1 MSPAYRDGPDSQA
14 ADGAVFRCSPAGAA
28 LEWDIMSDPGEVFE
42 LYDAHEYRVIG
53 RATRG
58 ECHGRPELIHAVARV
73 HVRDAHGRLLLQRRA
88 ASKDIA
94 PGLWDTS
101 VGGHLL
107 PGEEAEAAAR
117 REMREEL
124 GVAAGVLVFLHRF
137 LMRSAV
143 ETEWVTSF
151 AAVHGGPFRPDPG
164 EIDEVRFW
172 TRAEIEAAL
181 GSGQLTS
188 AFEDEFARLSEKWE
202 DPASWP
208 RK

>member
-1 MSPAYRDGPDSQA
+1 MEEQVVLISENDEVLGLMEKMQAHENGILHRAFSVFLFNDKGEMLLQKRA
-14 ADGAVFRCSPAGAA
+14 AD
-28 LEWDIMSDPGEVFE
+28 
-42 LYDAHEYRVIG
+42 
-53 RATRG
+53 
-58 ECHGRPELIHAVARV
+58 
-73 HVRDAHGRLLLQRRA
+73 
-88 ASKDIA
+88 KDIQ
-94 PGLWDTS
+94 PGKWDTA

-124 GVAAGVLVFLHRF
+124 GVEAGTLVFLHRF
-137 LMRSAV
+137 LMRSPI

-151 AAVHGGPFRPDPG
+151 AAVHEGPFRPDPG

-172 TRAEIEAAL
+172 TRAEIEAAR
-181 GSGQLTS
+181 GTNILTT

-202 DPASWP
+202 DPTSWP

>member
-1 MSPAYRDGPDSQA
+1 MIRRVAAIALLGIRAPLRSRLVLGLLALLAVILAGIRGDGTAQ
-14 ADGAVFRCSPAGAA
+14 G
-28 LEWDIMSDPGEVFE
+28 
-42 LYDAHEYRVIG
+42 
-53 RATRG
+53 
-58 ECHGRPELIHAVARV
+58 
-73 HVRDAHGRLLLQRRA
+73 
-88 ASKDIA
+88 
-94 PGLWDTS
+94 
-101 VGGHLL
+101 
-107 PGEEAEAAAR
+107 
-117 REMREEL
+117 EMRMLLTWTL

-188 AFEDEFARLSEKWE
+188 AFEDEFARLGEKWE

>member
-1 MSPAYRDGPDSQA
+1 
-14 ADGAVFRCSPAGAA
+14 
-28 LEWDIMSDPGEVFE
+28 MSDPTEIFE
-42 LYDAHEYRVIG
+42 LYDAREYRVIG

-58 ECHGRPELIHAVARV
+58 ECHGHPELIHAVARI
-73 HVRDAHGRLLLQRRA
+73 HVRDAQGRLLLQRRS

-124 GVAAGVLVFLHRF
+124 GVEAGDLAFVHRF
-137 LMRSAV
+137 LMRSPI

-151 AAVHGGPFRPDPG
+151 ATVHEGPFRPDPG

-172 TRAEIEAAL
+172 KRAEIEDAL
-181 GSGQLTS
+181 ETGVLTS
-188 AFEDEFARLSEKWE
+188 AFEDEFARLRGKWK
-202 DPASWP
+202 DPASWL

>member
-1 MSPAYRDGPDSQA
+1 
-14 ADGAVFRCSPAGAA
+14 
-28 LEWDIMSDPGEVFE
+28 MSDPAEIFE
-42 LYDAHEYRVIG
+42 LYDAQEYRVIG

-58 ECHGRPELIHAVARV
+58 ECHGHPELIHAVARV
-73 HVRDAHGRLLLQRRA
+73 HVRDAQGCLLLQRRSR
-88 ASKDIA
+88 SKDIA

-124 GVAAGVLVFLHRF
+124 GVEAGELVFLHRF
-137 LMRSAV
+137 LMRSPV

-151 AAVHGGPFRPDPG
+151 AAIHDGPFHPDPG

-172 TRAEIEAAL
+172 TRAGIAAAL
-181 GSGQLTS
+181 GTGVLTS
-188 AFEDEFARLSEKWE
+188 AFEDEYARLS
-202 DPASWP
+202 
-208 RK
+208 R

>member
-1 MSPAYRDGPDSQA
+1 
-14 ADGAVFRCSPAGAA
+14 
-28 LEWDIMSDPGEVFE
+28 MSDPNEIFE
-42 LYDAHEYRVIG
+42 LYDAQEYRVVG

-58 ECHGRPELIHAVARV
+58 ECHGHPELVHAVARV
-73 HVRDAHGRLLLQRRA
+73 HVRDAQGRLLLQRRSA
-88 ASKDIA
+88 AKDIA
-94 PGLWDTS
+94 PGLWDPS

-124 GVAAGVLVFLHRF
+124 GVEAGKLVFLHRF
-137 LMRSAV
+137 LMLSPV

-151 AAVHGGPFRPDPG
+151 AAVHEGPFRPDPG

-172 TRAEIEAAL
+172 TRAEIDAAL
-181 GSGQLTS
+181 GTGVLTT
-188 AFEDEFARLSEKWE
+188 AFEDEFARLRGTWQ
-202 DPASWP
+202 DPFPWP

>member
-1 MSPAYRDGPDSQA
+1 
-14 ADGAVFRCSPAGAA
+14 
-28 LEWDIMSDPGEVFE
+28 MSDPTEIFE
-42 LYDAHEYRVIG
+42 LYDAQEYRVIG

-58 ECHGRPELIHAVARV
+58 ECHGHPELIHAVARV
-73 HVRDAHGRLLLQRRA
+73 HVRDVQGRLLLQRRSH
-88 ASKDIA
+88 SKDIA

-124 GVAAGVLVFLHRF
+124 GVEAGELVFLHRF
-137 LMRSAV
+137 LMRSPV

-151 AAVHGGPFRPDPG
+151 AAVHAGPFRPDPG

-172 TRAEIEAAL
+172 TRAEIVDAL
-181 GSGQLTS
+181 GTGVLTS
-188 AFEDEFARLSEKWE
+188 AFENEFARLRGKLQ
-202 DPASWP
+202 DPSPWP

>member
-1 MSPAYRDGPDSQA
+1 
-14 ADGAVFRCSPAGAA
+14 
-28 LEWDIMSDPGEVFE
+28 MSDPAEIFD
-42 LYDAHEYRVIG
+42 LYDAQEYRVIG
-53 RATRG
+53 QATRG
-58 ECHGRPELIHAVARV
+58 ECHGHPELIHAVARV
-73 HVRDAHGRLLLQRRA
+73 HVRDVQGRLLLQRRSH
-88 ASKDIA
+88 SKDIA

-124 GVAAGVLVFLHRF
+124 GVEAGELVFLHRF
-137 LMRSAV
+137 LMRSPV

-151 AAVHGGPFRPDPG
+151 ATVHAGPFRPDPG

-172 TRAEIEAAL
+172 TRAEIAAAL
-181 GSGQLTS
+181 GTGVLTT
-188 AFEDEFARLSEKWE
+188 AFENEFARLRGKLQ
-202 DPASWP
+202 DPSPWP